1 MQIRTDW
8 GAPLGE
14 RVLLVSVRQ
23 RVRLYKFFSDPMQLL
38 STWPSCF

>member
-1 MQIRTDW
+1 MQVRPDK

-14 RVLLVSVRQ
+14 CVLVVILRQ
-23 RVRLYKFFSDPMQLL
+23 GVRLYKFFSDPMQLL